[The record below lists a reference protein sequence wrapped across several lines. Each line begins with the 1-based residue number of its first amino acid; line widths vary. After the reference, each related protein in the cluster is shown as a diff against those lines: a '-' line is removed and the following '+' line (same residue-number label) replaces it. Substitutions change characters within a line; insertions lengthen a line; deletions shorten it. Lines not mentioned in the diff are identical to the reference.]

1 MSTLNISTHYCS
13 TEGLANALVPE
24 WKERNITFTDHI
36 CTENLTE
43 FKNKQ
48 TKKLSELNSCI

>member
-1 MSTLNISTHYCS
+1 MSSLNISIQYCS
-13 TEGLANALVPE
+13 TEGLANALVPV

-43 FKNKQ
+43 FKKQ